1 MVERYDI
8 FDQVLTHQHTIIYKK
23 KFSAYII
30 IIYIVQQQ
38 SVIKFPV

>member
-23 KFSAYII
+23 NSQHIL
-30 IIYIVQQQ
+30 
-38 SVIKFPV
+38 

>member
-8 FDQVLTHQHTIIYKK
+8 FDQVLTHQHTIIYKM
-23 KFSAYII
+23 SAYII